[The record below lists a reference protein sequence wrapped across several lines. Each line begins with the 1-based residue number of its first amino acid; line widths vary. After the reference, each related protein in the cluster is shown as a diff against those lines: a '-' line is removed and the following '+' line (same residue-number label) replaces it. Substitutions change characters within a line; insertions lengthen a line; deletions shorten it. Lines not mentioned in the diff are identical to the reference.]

1 MDKALKTIP
10 GYGEAGIDT
19 QASAGNGSFYV
30 KVYDGSYDVC
40 GFDTI
45 DEAYA
50 ELVDIHSLH
59 KELGVIGWQIG

>member
-1 MDKALKTIP
+1 
-10 GYGEAGIDT
+10 
-19 QASAGNGSFYV
+19 
-30 KVYDGSYDVC
+30 VC

-59 KELGVIGWQIG
+59 KELGVIGWQFGQSAL